1 MAALAPVNAGLLVA
15 AALQRVDVSAGA
27 QPRDTPQQ
35 RSLLPVVFAAERLPR
50 GLHRATTRA
59 GAAIP

>member
-1 MAALAPVNAGLLVA
+1 MATLASVNAGLLVV

-35 RSLLPVVFAAERLPR
+35 RSLLPVVFAAERLP
-50 GLHRATTRA
+50 
-59 GAAIP
+59 